1 MLSISYISSVYD
13 RKKTIEL
20 LDKIKEVDF
29 IHLDL
34 MDGKYVEEK
43 NFEIDEI
50 LEDFKDIKKPLDVH
64 LMVKNPED
72 YIEKLSKLKP
82 RCISFHPEATSSPRK
97 VIDQIKSY
105 DINAGIAINTNIDVR
120 SYESLYD
127 KIDTLLLMTVTAG
140 YGGQKFLKTSYGR
153 LKDIESFKDNYHFKL
168 EIDGGVNKDI
178 YKDVKSYPIDIFV
191 VGSYVCGNENFERP
205 IKELLKED
213 D

>member
-50 LEDFKDIKKPLDVH
+50 LDDFKDIKKPLDVH

-82 RCISFHPEATSSPRK
+82 KCISFHPEATSSPR
-97 VIDQIKSY
+97 
-105 DINAGIAINTNIDVR
+105 
-120 SYESLYD
+120 
-127 KIDTLLLMTVTAG
+127 
-140 YGGQKFLKTSYGR
+140 
-153 LKDIESFKDNYHFKL
+153 
-168 EIDGGVNKDI
+168 
-178 YKDVKSYPIDIFV
+178 
-191 VGSYVCGNENFERP
+191 
-205 IKELLKED
+205 
-213 D
+213 